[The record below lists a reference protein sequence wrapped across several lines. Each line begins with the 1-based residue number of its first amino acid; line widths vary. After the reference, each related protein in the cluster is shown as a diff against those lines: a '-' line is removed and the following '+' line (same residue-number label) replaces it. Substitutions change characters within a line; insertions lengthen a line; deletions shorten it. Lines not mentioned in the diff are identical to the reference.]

1 MSAGAAPCGALQLF
15 PLDIDAAVIAQLA
28 AVLSPAERA
37 RAARFHSPQH
47 AQRFIVAHAR
57 LRELL
62 APLLHIAPA
71 EIEFAAGP
79 HGKPALSG
87 AAAASGIQFNLS
99 HSDGMG
105 LIGWAQDRRI
115 GVDVERWRALRD
127 EAALVRRFFS
137 PAEIAAYE
145 ALPDAQRRAGF
156 FRCWTRKEA
165 YVKAVGRG
173 LGLPLHSF
181 DVNLEQGDDARLL
194 RPSAHCNDGR
204 CWSLAAP
211 EAAEDLSLA
220 VVLEADA
227 ISLQS
232 DRAG

>member
-1 MSAGAAPCGALQLF
+1 MSAGKAPCGALELF
-15 PLDIDAAVIAQLA
+15 PLDVDAAVITQLA
-28 AVLSPAERA
+28 AMLSPAERE

-47 AQRFIVAHAR
+47 AQRFVVAHAR

-62 APLLHIAPA
+62 APLVGIAPA
-71 EIEFAAGP
+71 QLEFAAGP

-105 LIGWAQDRRI
+105 FIGWARGREI

-137 PAEIAAYE
+137 PGEIAAYE
-145 ALPDAQRRAGF
+145 SLPEARRRAGF
-156 FRCWTRKEA
+156 FACWTRKEA

-181 DVNLEQGDDARLL
+181 DVNLEQGEGARLL
-194 RPSAHCNDGR
+194 RPSAHCDDGR

-220 VVLEADA
+220 VVLEADG
-227 ISLQS
+227 ISLRP
-232 DRAG
+232 DRDG